1 MLFSGNCLTLSYMKS
16 KINVVK
22 FLHHFGGA
30 TAMRQTWTS
39 CGLALTKG
47 AQDKW
52 LMRETI
58 PTTRI
63 IEAIGVAKRKRL
75 TFNLQSFIKN

>member
-1 MLFSGNCLTLSYMKS
+1 MKY
-16 KINVVK
+16 KFDVAK

-30 TAMRQTWTS
+30 TAMRQTWQR

-47 AQDKW
+47 TQDKW

-63 IEAIGVAKRKRL
+63 IEAIEVAKRKRL
-75 TFNLQSFIKN
+75 AFNLQTFLKK